1 MKIVSGI
8 FGGRKLFT
16 PQNKE
21 VRPTSDKIR
30 GAIFNMLQSR
40 EAING
45 ANVLDA
51 FCGTGALGLEALSR
65 GAMHCMFTDK
75 NRKPLELTQNNV
87 EMLNAGDMCELKLQ
101 DVCKINERTKL
112 QKPYNL
118 IFLDPPYSKGL
129 VDNALTKLIKGDWV
143 SPNGWIICETERS
156 CTIDIKGGLTLDNEK
171 KYGDTKITLLSYQP
185 ITPE

>member
-16 PQNKE
+16 PQNRD

-40 EAING
+40 GAIDG

-65 GAMHCMFTDK
+65 GSDHCTFTDK
-75 NRKPLELTQNNV
+75 NRHSLELAQDNV
-87 EMLNAGDMCELKLQ
+87 EMLNAGEICTLSIKDAT
-101 DVCKINERTKL
+101 KINARTDQ
-112 QKPYNL
+112 QKPYDL

-129 VDNALTKLIKGDWV
+129 VDGSLTALINGDWI
-143 SPNGWIICETERS
+143 SPNSWIVCETERS
-156 CTIDIKGGLTLDNEK
+156 CTIDINNGLILDSEK
-171 KYGDTKITLLSYQP
+171 TYGDTKITLLGYQP